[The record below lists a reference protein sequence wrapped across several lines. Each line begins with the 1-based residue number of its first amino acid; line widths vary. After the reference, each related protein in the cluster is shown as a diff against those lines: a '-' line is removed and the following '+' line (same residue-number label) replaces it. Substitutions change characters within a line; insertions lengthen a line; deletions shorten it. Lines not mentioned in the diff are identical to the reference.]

1 MVFANTVT
9 DANICTEVSTSKRTE
24 KKPEVRANNHIAPG
38 TLLHKNKEAKIQIAK
53 TQNTGLV
60 SRC

>member
-9 DANICTEVSTSKRTE
+9 DANICTEVSTSKRMD
-24 KKPEVRANNHIAPG
+24 KKPEVRASNHTDPE
-38 TLLHKNKEAKIQIAK
+38 TLLHKNKEVKIQIAK
-53 TQNTGLV
+53 TRYTGLV

>member
-9 DANICTEVSTSKRTE
+9 DVNTCTEVSTSKRMD
-24 KKPEVRANNHIAPG
+24 KKPEVRANNHTAPEI
-38 TLLHKNKEAKIQIAK
+38 LLHKNKEAKIQIAK
-53 TQNTGLV
+53 TQNIGLV